1 MSDTKSPEP
10 KKLPV
15 AKAAEEPS
23 VGEGGRSLANWEK
36 LASARRDL
44 SSNDKARASMKDDP
58 KAFLAT
64 YGINANA
71 FSESGG
77 QMGLTSLERQL
88 AFSGGVERD
97 SLGVHRGCEL
107 VVGPVA
113 GAVAGAVVAAAAAA
127 VTAAAAANVAW
138 VANWVAG
145 VGEK

>member
-15 AKAAEEPS
+15 AQKVEEPG

-44 SSNDKARASMKDDP
+44 SSNAQARSSMKNDP

-64 YGINANA
+64 YGINAAA
-71 FSESGG
+71 FSETGG

-113 GAVAGAVVAAAAAA
+113 GAVAGAVVGAAAAA
-127 VTAAAAANVAW
+127 VTGVYAANVAW
-138 VANWVAG
+138 ATNWVCGAG
-145 VGEK
+145 TK